1 MVRDGRFWC
10 RIGVS
15 ARFAGLVADTL
26 DLLAAQQ
33 IPARYERIGQRA
45 GYEQAMRDL
54 LQPAI
59 AHLGEAEHPFDD
71 PERMFNSP
79 LSRGQATGPHFGL
92 GAIFRS
98 LDLIHN
104 SAVAV
109 SDDRA
114 GGHLRSLRRQ
124 MPLRL
129 VEPLPAQRL
138 LHRFLSDPI
147 AEAIADGARGAGL
160 DRRRPRRGLSP
171 APVARA
177 GLQDGISAA
186 SVTLTRPISA

>member
-1 MVRDGRFWC
+1 
-10 RIGVS
+10 
-15 ARFAGLVADTL
+15 
-26 DLLAAQQ
+26 
-33 IPARYERIGQRA
+33 
-45 GYEQAMRDL
+45 
-54 LQPAI
+54 
-59 AHLGEAEHPFDD
+59 
-71 PERMFNSP
+71 MFNSP

-129 VEPLPAQRL
+129 VEQLPAQRL
-138 LHRFLSDPI
+138 LHRFLVILSLKPSQM
-147 AEAIADGARGAGL
+147 AHEAWD
-160 DRRRPRRGLSP
+160 
-171 APVARA
+171 
-177 GLQDGISAA
+177 
-186 SVTLTRPISA
+186 

>member
-1 MVRDGRFWC
+1 
-10 RIGVS
+10 
-15 ARFAGLVADTL
+15 
-26 DLLAAQQ
+26 
-33 IPARYERIGQRA
+33 
-45 GYEQAMRDL
+45 
-54 LQPAI
+54 
-59 AHLGEAEHPFDD
+59 
-71 PERMFNSP
+71 MFNSP

-129 VEPLPAQRL
+129 VEQLIL
-138 LHRFLSDPI
+138 LLKPSQMAH
-147 AEAIADGARGAGL
+147 EARD
-160 DRRRPRRGLSP
+160 
-171 APVARA
+171 
-177 GLQDGISAA
+177 
-186 SVTLTRPISA
+186 

>member
-45 GYEQAMRDL
+45 GYEQAMSVL
-54 LQPAI
+54 LKPAI

-129 VEPLPAQRL
+129 VEQLPAQRL

-147 AEAIADGARGAGL
+147 AEAIANGARGAGL
-160 DRRRPRRGLSP
+160 DRRRPRCGLSP